1 MLALGLLFFPPRPRE
16 ASIRLRPSRTPQ
28 KRLNFKERTMSKSA
42 PLIPAI
48 MALAAIVLALPSGA
62 VAAGELQKIKD
73 AGVVRIAVF
82 GDEPPFGYQD
92 EKGQPQGFDVLLAKR
107 VAKDLLGDESK
118 IEWTYTPTTNR
129 IEILEA
135 DRVDIVLANFTKTP
149 DRSERVDFAKP
160 YLRVSIGVISPKSAP
175 IRSVEDLRGKK
186 LILNKGTSQDRYF
199 TDNHPE
205 IELVKFDRI
214 SDGYNA
220 LLDGRGAAFT
230 QDNNLLFAY
239 ERENPDLV
247 VGIQSLGPDE
257 TINPAV
263 KKGNAE
269 LLNWL
274 NDEIDKL
281 TAEKFFYQ
289 VYDLTL
295 KPVYGDS
302 IDPDVVLIN

>member
-1 MLALGLLFFPPRPRE
+1 
-16 ASIRLRPSRTPQ
+16 
-28 KRLNFKERTMSKSA
+28 
-42 PLIPAI
+42 
-48 MALAAIVLALPSGA
+48 
-62 VAAGELQKIKD
+62 
-73 AGVVRIAVF
+73 
-82 GDEPPFGYQD
+82 
-92 EKGQPQGFDVLLAKR
+92 
-107 VAKDLLGDESK
+107 
-118 IEWTYTPTTNR
+118 
-129 IEILEA
+129 
-135 DRVDIVLANFTKTP
+135 VDIVLANFTKTP

>member
-1 MLALGLLFFPPRPRE
+1 LCVRLFFHPCPE
-16 ASIRLRPSRTPQ
+16 T
-28 KRLNFKERTMSKSA
+28 
-42 PLIPAI
+42 
-48 MALAAIVLALPSGA
+48 SGA
-62 VAAGELQKIKD
+62 RAKGEKMPRKLTSCFILVAAALVICLLGSNAQAAGELQKIKD
-73 AGVVRIAVF
+73 AGVLRIAVF

-92 EKGQPQGFDVLLAKR
+92 EQGNPQGFDVLVAKR
-107 VAKDLLGDESK
+107 IAKDLLGDENK

-129 IEILEA
+129 IELLEA

-149 DRSERVDFAKP
+149 DRAEKVDFANP
-160 YLRVSIGVISPKSAP
+160 YLKVSIGVISFKDNP
-175 IRSVEDLRGKK
+175 ITSVEQLKGKK

-220 LLDGRGAAFT
+220 LLDGRGVAFS
-230 QDNNLLFAY
+230 QDNNLVFAY
-239 ERENPDLV
+239 ERENPKLV
-247 VGIQSLGPDE
+247 VGIQALGPDE

-263 KKGNAE
+263 KKGNTE

-281 TAEKFFYQ
+281 TAEKFFYE
-289 VYDLTL
+289 VYDKTL
-295 KPVYGDS
+295 RPVYGET
-302 IDPDVVLIN
+302 IDPKVVLID